1 MKIIMRDDDNKD
13 DDDDDHLVDYHDVGY
28 PVDGAG

>member
-28 PVDGAG
+28 AVDGAG